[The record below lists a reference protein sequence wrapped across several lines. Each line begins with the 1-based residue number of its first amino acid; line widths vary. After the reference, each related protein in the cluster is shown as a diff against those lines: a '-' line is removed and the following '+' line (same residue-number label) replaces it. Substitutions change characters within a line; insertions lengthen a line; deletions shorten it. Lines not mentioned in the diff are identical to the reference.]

1 MRPLKKKI
9 AAYLML
15 VTIVLGGSIAAK
27 ANSILAIEQ
36 SQDYTSFRGMIVGY
50 DNTPLVFVTLFVTG
64 TNIST
69 ISNTEGNYL
78 LKVPNEHLS
87 STLEL
92 SLLGYQTKIISLS
105 DLKKE
110 NAKITM
116 EVEVSVLDEVS
127 ITRFSDAYALVKEVF
142 KKRAVNTL
150 NQTAKM
156 TAFYRE
162 TIKKRNRNVS
172 LTEAVVNLYKQP
184 NTNSIKDVVA
194 LNKARKST
202 DYKRL
207 DTIAV
212 KLQGGPFSTLYLDIM
227 KYPEYIFTEDTF
239 DYYDFSLSTASTIN
253 ERPVY
258 VIEFKQKD
266 IIIEPLYYGKLF
278 IDTETLALS
287 SAVYKLNLSNEKMAS
302 ELFVKRKPSDV
313 EVTPVSANYRVDYRE
328 RSGRWFYGYGSV
340 DISFKINKKRK
351 LFNSVYTLS
360 SEMAITDWQFVPN
373 SEIVRPKDR
382 MRPTVVIS
390 DEISGFS
397 DPDFWGAYN
406 VIEPEKSIETAI
418 GKIQKQ
424 LKRQK
429 G

>member
-1 MRPLKKKI
+1 MRQVELKLATYVLLVSLLI
-9 AAYLML
+9 GSALTTQAA
-15 VTIVLGGSIAAK
+15 VTIAQ
-27 ANSILAIEQ
+27 E
-36 SQDYTSFRGMIVGY
+36 QDYTSYRGSVVGY

-69 ISNTEGNYL
+69 ITNTEGNYL

-92 SLLGYQTKIISLS
+92 SLLGYKTKIIKLS
-105 DLKKE
+105 ELEKDK
-110 NAKITM
+110 AKITM

-142 KKRAVNTL
+142 RKRAENSL
-150 NQTAKM
+150 DQTTKM

-162 TIKKRNRNVS
+162 TIKKRKRNVS
-172 LTEAVVNLYKQP
+172 LTEAVVDLYKQP
-184 NTNSIKDVVA
+184 NTNSIRDVVA
-194 LNKARKST
+194 LSKARKST

-207 DTIAV
+207 DTISV
-212 KLQGGPFSTLYLDIM
+212 KLQGGPFSTLYLDVM
-227 KYPEYIFTEDTF
+227 KYPEYIFTETTF
-239 DYYDFSLSTASTIN
+239 DLYDFSLSKASTIN

-266 IIIEPLYYGKLF
+266 IIFEPLYYGKLF

-287 SAVYKLNLSNEKMAS
+287 SAVYQLNLSNKKMAS
-302 ELFVKRKPSDV
+302 ELFVKRKPGDV

-328 RSGRWFYGYGSV
+328 RNGRWYYGYGSV
-340 DISFKINKKRK
+340 DISFRINKKRK
-351 LFNSVYTLS
+351 LFNSMYTLN
-360 SEMAITDWQFVPN
+360 SEMAITDWQVVSR
-373 SEIVRPKDR
+373 SEIVKPKDR
-382 MRPTVVIS
+382 MRPSMVIT

-406 VIEPEKSIETAI
+406 VIEPEKSIENAI

-424 LKRQK
+424 IKKSK

>member
-1 MRPLKKKI
+1 MKRAFSQLATRI
-9 AAYLML
+9 LL
-15 VTIVLGGSIAAK
+15 LFLIFGSSLQTF
-27 ANSILAIEQ
+27 ANDAP
-36 SQDYTSFRGMIVGY
+36 QDYTSFRGKVVGY
-50 DNTPLVFVTLFVTG
+50 DNTPLVFVTLFVTD

-69 ISNTEGNYL
+69 ITNTEGNYL
-78 LKVPNEHLS
+78 LKVPNQFLS
-87 STLEL
+87 NNLEL
-92 SLLGYQTKIISLS
+92 SLLGYQTKIVSL
-105 DLKKE
+105 KE
-110 NAKITM
+110 LEQEDAKITM
-116 EVEVSVLDEVS
+116 DVEISVLDEVS
-127 ITRFSDAYALVKEVF
+127 ITRFSDAYALVKQVF
-142 KKRAVNTL
+142 RQRADNTL
-150 NQTAKM
+150 NKTAKM

-162 TIKKRNRNVS
+162 TIKKRKRNVS

-212 KLQGGPFSTLYLDIM
+212 KLQGGPFSTLYLDVM

-239 DYYDFSLSTASTIN
+239 ELYEFALRKASTIN

-266 IIIEPLYYGKLF
+266 YIIEPLFYGQLF

-287 SAVYKLNLSNEKMAS
+287 SAVYQLNLSNKKLAS
-302 ELFVKRKPSDV
+302 DFFVKRKPGDV
-313 EVTPVSANYRVDYRE
+313 QVTPTSASYRVDYRE
-328 RSGRWFYGYGSV
+328 RNGKWFYGYGSV

-360 SEMAITDWQFVPN
+360 SELAITDWQFVPN
-373 SEIVRPKDR
+373 SEIVRPRDR
-382 MRPTVVIS
+382 LRPSVVIN

-406 VIEPEKSIETAI
+406 VIEPEKSIESAI
-418 GKIQKQ
+418 GKIQRQ
-424 LKRQK
+424 LRKK
-429 G
+429 NGS